1 MKIGNRAGR
10 KLCAWSSVVSDS
22 LWPVGYSPPGS
33 SLHGDSP
40 GQNPGVG
47 CHALLQGIVPT
58 QGLNSGLLRC
68 RWILYHLS
76 HQGSPHWFIHSEKRV
91 TGSLKLWKEGNW
103 WHGSLKMCICGPLEC
118 CPKCEDIS
126 AYLGMVTVVEVL
138 NHQMDRMT
146 HAIDL
151 SWPLSPAVL
160 VACSMVHP

>member
-1 MKIGNRAGR
+1 
-10 KLCAWSSVVSDS
+10 
-22 LWPVGYSPPGS
+22 
-33 SLHGDSP
+33 
-40 GQNPGVG
+40 
-47 CHALLQGIVPT
+47 
-58 QGLNSGLLRC
+58 
-68 RWILYHLS
+68 
-76 HQGSPHWFIHSEKRV
+76 
-91 TGSLKLWKEGNW
+91 
-103 WHGSLKMCICGPLEC
+103 MCICGPLEC